1 MARAVIEI
9 FRVARRDCPIER
21 CTTVDTVTEAVDVR
35 LSSTQRIVRLDHAKI
50 VEGPGGSAEM
60 VPGQHHARMS
70 MYFFY
75 EKKTEYEMVR
85 RLGVIDPMEETVSSL
100 AG

>member
-1 MARAVIEI
+1 MS
-9 FRVARRDCPIER
+9 
-21 CTTVDTVTEAVDVR
+21 TVTVSVAA
-35 LSSTQRIVRLDHAKI
+35 STQTIVRLDHAKI
-50 VEGPGGSAEM
+50 VEGPGGSVEM

-70 MYFFY
+70 MYIAQARNGNF
-75 EKKTEYEMVR
+75 EMVK